1 MGMPTPS
8 RRALR
13 SFATFV
19 LLTTFAGDMWRDS
32 LSWWGFGAIALA
44 VLVTCIVLLARARP
58 LPRVRVVPL
67 PLLAF
72 TAVCVLSI
80 AWSQYRFESMLGVLI
95 QLSTSVAALTLL
107 VLLSWAEI
115 VQGLGRAFRII
126 LGLSLAFELVVAVVV
141 RQPVMPFFTDYGP
154 NAPAAFAWTRGEL
167 LTGGRIQGVVGNAN
181 LLAMVAL
188 LGLVVFSL
196 QLAARTVQ
204 RRDAAVWIAV
214 ALLTLTLTGSST
226 VLVALLMT
234 GVVAALAL
242 IARRVGIRGRLA
254 LAGGVVVA
262 AVVGAGVM
270 VTRTAEVFELLGR
283 SPDLTGRFQIWESVL
298 GLAQQH
304 PVVGW
309 GWIGYWAPWVH
320 PFQGLA
326 VRSGVTYLQ
335 AHDAYLDVLLQV
347 GAVGLLVFACLIVT
361 TYVRSWWAAIDRPQH
376 RRDLVEPYST
386 LALAPLLLMTA
397 LVVQSLAESRLLYE
411 GNWLLLVVIAVAT
424 RSGMVAR
431 EDVPG
436 ADPHRPAVAAP
447 AAGAPVAAAAS
458 TTAPPAPPA
467 RGTTPAPAAS
477 SVPDPGVA

>member
-19 LLTTFAGDMWRDS
+19 LVTTFAGDMWRDS
-32 LSWWGFGAIALA
+32 LSWWGFGGVALA
-44 VLVTCIVLLARARP
+44 VLVTCIVLLVRARP
-58 LPRVRVVPL
+58 LPRLRAMPL

-72 TAVCVLSI
+72 TAICVLSI
-80 AWSQYRFESMLGVLI
+80 AWSQYRFESVLGVLI

-167 LTGGRIQGVVGNAN
+167 LSGGRIQGVVGNAN

-188 LGLVVFSL
+188 LGLIVFSL
-196 QLAARTVQ
+196 QFVARTVA
-204 RRDAAVWIAV
+204 RRDAAIWIAV

-226 VLVALLMT
+226 VLVALIMT
-234 GVVAALAL
+234 GIVAALAL
-242 IARRVGIRGRLA
+242 IARRVGIRGRLV

-262 AVVGAGVM
+262 AVVGAGIM

-304 PVVGW
+304 PVIGW

-347 GAVGLLVFACLIVT
+347 GAIGLLVFSCLIVT

-376 RRDLVEPYST
+376 RRDRVEPYST

-397 LVVQSLAESRLLYE
+397 LVIQSLAESRLLYE

-436 ADPHRPAVAAP
+436 AVDPRRRPVP
-447 AAGAPVAAAAS
+447 AEAGAPV
-458 TTAPPAPPA
+458 
-467 RGTTPAPAAS
+467 PAPATAVAS
-477 SVPDPGVA
+477 VTPPSSAPSPAAPPVADPGVA